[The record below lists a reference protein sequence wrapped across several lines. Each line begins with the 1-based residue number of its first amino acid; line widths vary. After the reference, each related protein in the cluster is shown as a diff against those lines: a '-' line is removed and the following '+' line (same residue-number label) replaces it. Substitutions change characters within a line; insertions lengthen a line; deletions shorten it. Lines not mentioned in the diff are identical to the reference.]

1 MKQTHQIAYNYAM
14 ACKKQEAAE
23 QQINQAFASLGADN
37 QIFDLAGPLKEAY
50 TDLVART
57 IGPELSD
64 WLSWWMYETE
74 YGSENMEFIIN
85 GVKYN
90 PQDMTLYRFLELVD
104 ASN

>member
-1 MKQTHQIAYNYAM
+1 MKTTHRIAYNYAM
-14 ACKKQEAAE
+14 ACKQQEAQE
-23 QQINQAFASLGADN
+23 DIINAAFVGLGSDN
-37 QIFDLAGPLKEAY
+37 QILSLATPLKEAY

-64 WLSWWMYETE
+64 WLSWWMYETD
-74 YGSENMEFIIN
+74 YGSLNMEFIID

-90 PQDMTLYRFLELVD
+90 PQDITLYKFLEIVD